1 MTYIHNISPI
11 MLEVFG
17 IKLYWYG
24 FMYAISFVI
33 IDYLIVSASK
43 NKNIDLELPAAE
55 KLTIVILLF
64 AIIGGRLG
72 YVIFYDLSYF
82 ASNIQKIFYLWEGG
96 MSFHGGLIGAVI
108 GSVYFSR
115 KYQVD
120 LLNLTDIISLY
131 APIGLFFGRLG
142 NFINSELYGLQT
154 SGSWGVIFT
163 KIDEHPR
170 HPSMIY
176 EAFLEGILLFIILS
190 IIKSAKPVYGF
201 ISGCFLFFYGIFR
214 FTVEFVRIP
223 DAHIGYIYYDWVT
236 MGHLLSIPMI
246 LLGVFIM
253 YRKIS

>member
-43 NKNIDLELPAAE
+43 NKNIDLEPPAAE

-115 KYQVD
+115 KYQID

-142 NFINSELYGLQT
+142 NFINSELYGLKT

-163 KIDEHPR
+163 KVDEYPR

-176 EAFLEGILLFIILS
+176 EAFLEGIVLFVVLS
-190 IIKSAKPVYGF
+190 IIKSTKPAHGF

-246 LLGVFIM
+246 LLGVVIM
-253 YRKIS
+253 YRKVS

>member
-43 NKNIDLELPAAE
+43 NKNIDLEPSAAE

-115 KYQVD
+115 KYQTD

-163 KIDEHPR
+163 KVDEYPR

-176 EAFLEGILLFIILS
+176 EAFLEGIVLFIILS
-190 IIKSAKPVYGF
+190 IIKSTKPVYGL

-214 FTVEFVRIP
+214 FTIEFVRIP

-246 LLGVFIM
+246 LLGVVIM
-253 YRKIS
+253 YRKVS

>member
-43 NKNIDLELPAAE
+43 NKNIDLEPTAAE

-82 ASNIQKIFYLWEGG
+82 SSNIQKIFYLWEGG

-115 KYQVD
+115 KYQ
-120 LLNLTDIISLY
+120 T
-131 APIGLFFGRLG
+131 
-142 NFINSELYGLQT
+142 
-154 SGSWGVIFT
+154 IF
-163 KIDEHPR
+163 
-170 HPSMIY
+170 
-176 EAFLEGILLFIILS
+176 
-190 IIKSAKPVYGF
+190 
-201 ISGCFLFFYGIFR
+201 
-214 FTVEFVRIP
+214 
-223 DAHIGYIYYDWVT
+223 
-236 MGHLLSIPMI
+236 
-246 LLGVFIM
+246 
-253 YRKIS
+253 

>member
-11 MLEVFG
+11 MLEIYG

-43 NKNIDLELPAAE
+43 NKNIDLEPPVAE

-115 KYQVD
+115 KYQTD
-120 LLNLTDIISLY
+120 ILNLTDIISLY

-163 KIDEHPR
+163 KVDEYPR

-176 EAFLEGILLFIILS
+176 EAFLEGIVLFIILS
-190 IIKSAKPVYGF
+190 IIKSTKPVYGL

-246 LLGVFIM
+246 LLGVVIM
-253 YRKIS
+253 YRKVS